1 MHALCLTAWLL
12 LVSCIMKNK
21 PVYIYLMCV
30 LHYECE
36 LGDSE
41 DAEEDNDCSYFWGH
55 PIIYNYKR

>member
-1 MHALCLTAWLL
+1 MT
-12 LVSCIMKNK
+12 NQ

-41 DAEEDNDCSYFWGH
+41 DPEEDNYCSYFWGH